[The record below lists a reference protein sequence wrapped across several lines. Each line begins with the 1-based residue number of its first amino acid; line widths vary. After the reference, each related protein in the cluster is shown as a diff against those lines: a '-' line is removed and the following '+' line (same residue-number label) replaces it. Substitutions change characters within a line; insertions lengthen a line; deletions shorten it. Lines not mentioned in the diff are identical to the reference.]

1 MILNINRIIFL
12 LVFFVV
18 SFSTSAHAQ
27 SKIGYVN
34 FGKLMEQSR
43 QGQAVRKALESEF
56 SSRDKQLSA
65 SRDAILKMEEKLK
78 NDGSI
83 MSEANRVKLE
93 RDILSKKRDHN
104 RLRDEYRE
112 DINIRRNEEIG
123 ALQKKV
129 YEVIKKFSEEK
140 KYDLVLTQAVLYASP
155 TVDITDQILQRL
167 NSSQ

>member
-1 MILNINRIIFL
+1 MIL
-12 LVFFVV
+12 VF
-18 SFSTSAHAQ
+18 SLTSIAHAEG
-27 SKIGYVN
+27 KIGYVN
-34 FGKLMEQSR
+34 FGKLMENSR

-65 SRDAILKMEEKLK
+65 SRDAILKLEEKLK

-83 MSEANRVKLE
+83 MSEANRVALE
-93 RDILSKKRDHN
+93 RDILSKKREHN

-129 YEVIKKFSEEK
+129 YEIIKKFSEQQ
-140 KYDLVLTQAVLYASP
+140 KYDLVITQPVLYASP
-155 TVDITDQILQRL
+155 SVDITDQILQKL

>member
-1 MILNINRIIFL
+1 MLILLSIG
-12 LVFFVV
+12 LVSNV
-18 SFSTSAHAQ
+18 HAE

-43 QGQAVRKALESEF
+43 QGQAVRQALESEF

-65 SRDAILKMEEKLK
+65 SRDAILKMEDKLK

-83 MSEANRVKLE
+83 MSEANRVQLE
-93 RDILSKKRDHN
+93 RDILSKKREHN
-104 RLRDEYRE
+104 RMRDEYRE

-129 YEVIKKFSEEK
+129 YEVIKKFSEQQQ
-140 KYDLVLTQAVLYASP
+140 YDLVLTQAVLYASP
-155 TVDITDQILQRL
+155 NVDITDEILKRL
-167 NSSQ
+167 NSDQ